1 MKNKR
6 SNIAEAFRSLTA
18 LLAIGLGMT
27 LLFVAA
33 GLVDGTGSTGEVTM
47 ASLLALLC
55 VGGGIIGL
63 RMEAYDAVK

>member
-1 MKNKR
+1 MRSKR
-6 SNIAEAFRSLTA
+6 NNFTEAFRSLTA

-47 ASLLALLC
+47 ASLLALLS

>member
-6 SNIAEAFRSLTA
+6 NNVTEAFRCLTA

-33 GLVDGTGSTGEVTM
+33 GLVDGTGSTGEVTVS
-47 ASLLALLC
+47 SLLALLS

>member
-1 MKNKR
+1 MKTNIISAIR
-6 SNIAEAFRSLTA
+6 SIVA
-18 LLAIGLGMT
+18 LLAVGLVMIM
-27 LLFVAA
+27 LLVAA

-63 RMEAYDAVK
+63 RMEACDAGY